1 MSSPCTNNRRHKK
14 IVGTSVTFDCPKVPS
29 GRIETMIFKVN
40 GFADREEEKNTAFST
55 STLSA
60 HGRQWKLLI
69 YPRGDARS
77 GGSTEE
83 EHISIFLEFT
93 GSEPI
98 TADYTIRCGP
108 MESSSRKRIFTE
120 RCTSWGYSDWIL
132 RSVFID
138 QQNGYIDDDGGT
150 TFEISL
156 QLYVDKK
163 SVWYPC
169 MLDEGRIPSQLFK
182 CQASKD
188 VTFEVQG
195 SEFRVH
201 SAALELCAPALFEM
215 VEDKLQT
222 RDGPISVEI
231 PSIEKQIFEQIV
243 QYLYNSLDLE
253 SITNDYEVAKN
264 LLVAADRFGFMDL
277 KLYMESTLTEHLLTA
292 DTAASLLLF
301 ADGHSCALLKEAAML
316 FYVKDPE
323 AVKNSKDWTL
333 VLESTPL
340 LVELLDIATLGS
352 GNVIVD
358 KSKHLTAEILEL
370 LDVTSLRERLDAS
383 NLDLDGSRE
392 TLVQRLISHVDTTTK
407 NECNKDRNN
416 DSLKKERKDLGRCT
430 VVHIATF
437 SVLLRYEWVVG
448 WQLLGRHC
456 QCM

>member
-1 MSSPCTNNRRHKK
+1 MSSPCTNNRRQKKLK
-14 IVGTSVTFDCPKVPS
+14 IVGTSVTFDNPKVPS

-60 HGRQWKLLI
+60 HGRQWNLLI
-69 YPRGDARS
+69 FPRGDAHS
-77 GGSTEE
+77 DENTEY
-83 EHISIFLEFT
+83 ISIYLNKI

-108 MESSSRKRIFTE
+108 MESSATKHTFTE
-120 RCTSWGYSDWIL
+120 RFPCWGYSNWIR

-138 QQNGYIDDDGGT
+138 RQNGYMNENGGT

-169 MLDEGRIPSQLFK
+169 MLDEGRISLLLFK
-182 CQASKD
+182 CEASKD
-188 VTFEVQG
+188 VAFEVQG

-201 SAALELCAPALFEM
+201 SAVLELCAPALFEM

-231 PSIEKQIFEQIV
+231 PNIEKQIFEQIV

-253 SITNDYEVAKN
+253 SISNDYEAAKN
-264 LLVAADRFGFMDL
+264 LLVAADRFGCTDL
-277 KLYMESTLTEHLLTA
+277 KLYVESTLTEHFLTA
-292 DTAASLLLF
+292 DTAASLLAL

-316 FYVKDPE
+316 LYVKDPE
-323 AVKNSKDWTL
+323 GVKKSKDWTL

-358 KSKHLTAEILEL
+358 KSKHLTAEEIEM

-392 TLVQRLISHVDTTTK
+392 TLVQRLITHVDATTK
-407 NECNKDRNN
+407 DECNNEDRNN
-416 DSLKKERKDLGRCT
+416 DS
-430 VVHIATF
+430 
-437 SVLLRYEWVVG
+437 
-448 WQLLGRHC
+448 
-456 QCM
+456 